1 MNDRVKSIHGEALPP
16 HFKPLVEYIHQEV
29 EGDDNKKILFAMPQ
43 SAGDIFLS
51 TSLFRSMK
59 ELYPEYNIYVGTME
73 QYKALL
79 DDNPY
84 VYKILTWNECMVA
97 QAIMMGSSD
106 WKGFFDIFFTPFIT
120 TQSSH
125 MNYVRN
131 GEDIIPF
138 DIRY

>member
-1 MNDRVKSIHGEALPP
+1 
-16 HFKPLVEYIHQEV
+16 
-29 EGDDNKKILFAMPQ
+29 
-43 SAGDIFLS
+43 
-51 TSLFRSMK
+51 
-59 ELYPEYNIYVGTME
+59 ME

-79 DDNPY
+79 ADNPY
-84 VYKILTWNECMVA
+84 VYKVLTWNECMVA

-131 GEDIIPF
+131 GGDIIPF